1 LRKGAGLEFKK
12 TLNLLWKAARQ
23 RRFVTYKD
31 IADANGASWNKVR
44 FAMIGHLFDLN
55 QGAAHR
61 GIPMLSAIVVDK
73 IHVKT
78 GRKEPSGLK
87 GFVEGARLLGFPVD
101 DPEAF
106 HMAQQQACFIWA
118 AGGTKP
124 IIED

>member
-1 LRKGAGLEFKK
+1 MEFKK